1 MWMNN
6 VQHNIFPFLSVEYCK
21 HHFYFYL
28 TLFKYRFKFLK
39 LPERLINDSALCA
52 ENEKLIKNLPLESVN
67 DERAILFVANNLQTV
82 GGVERRLDYLSKG
95 LLQTGFR
102 VYVLTE
108 AGENFYQMSHK
119 TVRSLEL
126 KFNASNFSKSLDAV
140 IRELKIDIVEF
151 QCKNVRYLND
161 LDLEKLQSLAVCGCT
176 VHFKGN
182 LPWRRICELDYRI
195 FISERLQAWY
205 GKTPGSEII
214 CNGAEPLPLI
224 WSYKKQ
230 KKALYIARLGRKQL
244 PKMCQFIEFCRKNS
258 LEFDIA
264 GAGRDTAYLEKMKLE
279 ISRRYNISPDRFI
292 GEIKTAQFLLQH
304 ASEYLFAAGVGQV
317 IIESAMCGIPVFVLS
332 DADLADATFVAPEN
346 YAVFRHRNFTIDRQP
361 EILRTQDLSRV
372 NEYASCR
379 EQILQDRDVRN
390 VAARYVDFISGKIR

>member
-1 MWMNN
+1 MSNLPLASL
-6 VQHNIFPFLSVEYCK
+6 PFLSLEYNK
-21 HHFYFYL
+21 HHFTFYV
-28 TLFKYRFKFLK
+28 TFFKKRIKVLS
-39 LPERLINDSALCA
+39 LPERWLNNSSLCSC
-52 ENEKLIKNLPLESVN
+52 NEEFIKKLPLDTVTHKK
-67 DERAILFVANNLQTV
+67 AVLFVANNLQAV
-82 GGVERRLDYLSKG
+82 GGVERRLDYLTKG
-95 LLQTGFR
+95 LLQAGFR

-108 AGENFYQMSHK
+108 VGENLYKMAHGGTSG
-119 TVRSLEL
+119 LEL
-126 KFNASNFSKSLDAV
+126 KFNASNFSNALAEV
-140 IRELKIDIVEF
+140 IRKLKIDVVEF
-151 QCKNVRYLND
+151 QCKNVRYLNN
-161 LDLEKLQSLAVCGCT
+161 LDIKYLQSLAVCGCT
-176 VHFKGN
+176 IHFKGN

-230 KKALYIARLGRKQL
+230 KKALYIARLGQKQL

-264 GAGRDTAYLEKMKLE
+264 GAGRDTTYLEKMKLE